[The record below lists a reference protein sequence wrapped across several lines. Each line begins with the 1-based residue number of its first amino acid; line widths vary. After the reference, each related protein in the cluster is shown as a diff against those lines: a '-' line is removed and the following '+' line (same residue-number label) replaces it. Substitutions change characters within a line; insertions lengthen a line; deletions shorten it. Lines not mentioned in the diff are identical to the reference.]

1 MAKDVRKFVQSYNMS
16 RQFVEQQQELLEET
30 LVQEQI
36 EYQPN
41 KRRTDWSEYIEPDIN
56 DVGISDDEG

>member
-1 MAKDVRKFVQSYNMS
+1 MS